1 MGDCS
6 VSSIGAFV
14 EVTFTAPTTFD
25 AAGYAT
31 IVDYVELGGN
41 LSLPTF
47 GGTSSSSSNTPLK
60 TGVVC
65 KSKGAIDWG
74 QLTLDS
80 LHVESDAAQL
90 LMFTG
95 LNGANKFKNLTVK
108 LTYGNGAVR
117 YTGGIVSSYTETVG
131 SAGDDIM
138 MGAVIDL
145 NYDVIMV
152 VAPIV

>member
-1 MGDCS
+1 MSDCS

-14 EVTFTAPTTFD
+14 EVSFTAPATFD
-25 AAGYAT
+25 EAGYAA
-31 IVDYVELGGN
+31 IADYVELGGN

-60 TGVVC
+60 TGTVC

-95 LNGANKFKNLTVK
+95 LNGVNKFNDLTVK

-117 YTGGIVSSYTETVG
+117 YTGGIVSAYTETVG

-152 VAPIV
+152 AAV